1 MSNSAFQKSGTP
13 PFASSAEAI
22 ARAEAAKAISPAVM
36 PTDNFSN
43 LSISASV
50 GSKILTVALK
60 GEDGNDPSA
69 TNKVSIK
76 FRSATLTDS
85 KPVTRDIT
93 GALSIALPSGA
104 TLGFTAAEAGR
115 IYVWA
120 LDNAGTVMLG
130 LSRTADI
137 YPETNLIT
145 AVDIGT
151 GSDSAS
157 VMYVTSH
164 TDSLPVRCIGYVEI
178 TTGGTAGEWDN
189 APTKVQVMHN
199 GVKRTGDVV
208 QRVFYSTGDAV
219 GGAGTIPTDDTIP
232 AITEGQEVMTSTITA
247 TSAINKVFVEVVALI
262 GISTAG
268 NLSMTLFQDSSACL
282 KATDI
287 GVAGSDR
294 DVFTMN
300 YSGIIGTVSASVFR
314 VRIGGNTGNVYLNS
328 FSGSAASR
336 AFGGVAASSITIT
349 EVMA

>member
-1 MSNSAFQKSGTP
+1 MSNSAFSRTGTS
-13 PFASSAEAI
+13 FASSAEAI
-22 ARAEAAKAISPAVM
+22 ARASTVKASSPGTM

-43 LSISASV
+43 LSIAASV

-104 TLGFTAAEAGR
+104 TLGFTATEAGR

-137 YPETNLIT
+137 YQETNLHT
-145 AVDIGT
+145 ATDIGT

-164 TDSLPVRCIGYVEI
+164 VDSLPVRCIGYIEI

-208 QRVFYSTGDAV
+208 QVIINETGAAAT
-219 GGAGTIPTDDTIP
+219 GATNIPFDDTVP
-232 AITEGQEVMTSTITA
+232 AITEGDEYMTLAVTPTSVCNVLYIDVVLFIALSALGWATAALFQDA
-247 TSAINKVFVEVVALI
+247 TSAALATGYLWVERATVGGPICLRHKM
-262 GISTAG
+262 ISGTI
-268 NLSMTLFQDSSACL
+268 SA
-282 KATDI
+282 T
-287 GVAGSDR
+287 
-294 DVFTMN
+294 TM
-300 YSGIIGTVSASVFR
+300 R
-314 VRIGGNTGNVYLNS
+314 VRA
-328 FSGSAASR
+328 GSAATLTLNGSGSR
-336 AFGGVAASSITIT
+336 LFGGTMASSITIT